1 MDQEA
6 GPSTRSM
13 HDDRPLPTT
22 SPLRLPD
29 RQFRTGETVVGPPA
43 VTSHVECTEKKIAAA
58 GIPPGM
64 VRYSAGIEHVEDLRA
79 DLDQALAAL

>member
-6 GPSTRSM
+6 GPSTRSV

-22 SPLRLPD
+22 SPLRL
-29 RQFRTGETVVGPPA
+29 RRCHSRTGESVVGSPA

-64 VRYSAGIEHVEDLRA
+64 VRYSAGIEHVEDLKA